1 MTPEQK
7 TALIDACERQDE
19 VRAVTIALQIAAK
32 AARDKKND
40 AAVAIRDLID
50 AHKSRDQVA
59 KEYRQL
65 RLTVATQIASGMMAN
80 GNCRAPTTSA
90 GHENLSEYAVGMADA
105 LIHVNAECVVPGV
118 RGARHAD

>member
-19 VRAVTIALQIAAK
+19 VKAVTIALQIAAK

-50 AHKSRDQVA
+50 AHKSRGQVE

-65 RLTVATQIASGMMAN
+65 RLTVATQIASGMLAN
-80 GNCRAPTTSA
+80 ANSRAPTTVA
-90 GHENLSEYAVGMADA
+90 GCEVLAQFAVSTADA
-105 LIHVNAECVVPGV
+105 LIHVNAECVVPDGKE
-118 RGARHAD
+118 DPK

>member
-7 TALIDACERQDE
+7 TALIDACERSDGVQ
-19 VRAVTIALQIAAK
+19 AVTIALQIAAK

-50 AHKSRDQVA
+50 AHKSRGQVE

-65 RLTVATQIASGMMAN
+65 RLTVATQIAGGMMAN
-80 GNCRAPTTSA
+80 ANCRAPTTNA
-90 GHENLSEYAVGMADA
+90 GHENLSEYAVEMADA
-105 LIHVNAECVVPGV
+105 LIHVNAECVVPDGKE
-118 RGARHAD
+118 DPK